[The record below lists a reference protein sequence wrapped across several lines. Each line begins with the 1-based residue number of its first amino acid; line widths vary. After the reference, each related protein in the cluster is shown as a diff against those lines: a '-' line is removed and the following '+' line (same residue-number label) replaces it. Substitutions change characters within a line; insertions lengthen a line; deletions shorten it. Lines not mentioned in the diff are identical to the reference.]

1 MTTINNDPI
10 DEALAPLAAELLQ
23 IAKSSWTG
31 YNAWASDET
40 MLFFGSPHEAR
51 VLQLGEQANRIGEFT
66 AMQTLN
72 NMLSNDTT
80 LSVRFRQAM
89 RLELTQLWAGIG
101 EWQP

>member
-1 MTTINNDPI
+1 MRC
-10 DEALAPLAAELLQ
+10 LLQ